1 MVTTMHRSSFVFFV
15 FFVFFFVFIFLL
27 FLGGL
32 PKAKPWR
39 ATPRGHAPSDH
50 AHHDLTGFLS
60 SVDWVLL
67 GDSGVLPGFVVF
79 YRVLLGFT
87 EFSKCSL
94 DFTEKRS
101 SFTGFYWVSRGFT
114 GFHWES
120 LEFYWVVSFLFT
132 EFDWVS
138 SGNKKKKIIE

>member
-1 MVTTMHRSSFVFFV
+1 M
-15 FFVFFFVFIFLL
+15 FIFLL

-114 GFHWES
+114 GFYWVSKGFTGFHWES